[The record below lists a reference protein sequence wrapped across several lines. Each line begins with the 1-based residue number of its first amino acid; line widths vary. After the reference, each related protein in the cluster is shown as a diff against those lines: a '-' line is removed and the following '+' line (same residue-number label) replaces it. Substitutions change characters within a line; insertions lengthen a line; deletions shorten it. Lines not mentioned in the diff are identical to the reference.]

1 MKKIGILS
9 LFFLILCFT
18 LFAGGTQEEGTE
30 GATGDEEVTVEFQI
44 WVTPNLT
51 MEYWE
56 DLAAHF
62 EEENP
67 SVNVKLVQATTGEST
82 ADKFLQTRLA
92 AGDMPDVCHV
102 FTEEVFVEAGAFMPL
117 PIDDNIAKLRNL
129 EGMLKGG
136 KLYTYDSITLIHGL
150 IYYNKDMF
158 ADAGITEPPKTVSE
172 FEQVCE
178 TLKTAGYTPIMMAA
192 ADWTAG
198 FELSI
203 FSAPLVFYNNTK
215 WYKDRNEGNVSF
227 RDEHWMT
234 ALTKYKNYI
243 DKGYIFK
250 GAIGTDY
257 PTAQQLFLD
266 QKGAM
271 YPMGSWFSGS
281 PEAEGADFEIGVFA
295 PATLDGG
302 SYLAAPANRTG
313 YAVSAGTEHPEEAIA
328 LAKYMA
334 TAVYPVSKR
343 LALEGGFSDFPNA
356 DEYMYEMNSIQQEV
370 YELFKNTEVMTNN
383 YNHPVGAPA
392 PQGFTDAMMKAA
404 QNLFTGGTPE
414 KSAEILDS
422 FWDEALEE

>member
-1 MKKIGILS
+1 MKKIGFACTFLMILS
-9 LFFLILCFT
+9 LS
-18 LFAGGTQEEGTE
+18 LFGGGTQEKDTANASE
-30 GATGDEEVTVEFQI
+30 EEVTVEFQI

-51 MEYWE
+51 VEYWE
-56 DLAAHF
+56 DLASHF

-67 SVNVKLVQATTGEST
+67 SINVKLVQATTGEST

-102 FTEEVFVEAGAFMPL
+102 FTEEIFVEAGAFMPL
-117 PIDDNIAKLRNL
+117 PIDDDISKLRNL

-150 IYYNKDMF
+150 IYYNKDIF
-158 ADAGITEPPKTVSE
+158 ADAGITELPKTVAE
-172 FEQVCE
+172 FEKVCA
-178 TLKTAGYTPIMMAA
+178 TLKQKGYTPIMMAA

-203 FSAPLVFYNNTK
+203 FSAPIVFYNNTK
-215 WYKDRNEGNVSF
+215 WYKDRTEGNVTF
-227 RDEHWMT
+227 QDEDWMT
-234 ALTKYKNYI
+234 ALTKFKSYI
-243 DKGYIFK
+243 DKEYIFK

-266 QKGAM
+266 GKGAM

-295 PATLDGG
+295 PTTLYGG

-313 YAVSAGTEHPEEAIA
+313 YAVSADTEHPEEAVA

-343 LALEGGFSDFPNA
+343 LALEGGFSDFPDS
-356 DEYMYEMNSIQQEV
+356 DEYMYDMNSIQEEV

-392 PQGFTDAMMKAA
+392 PQGFTDALGKAA

-414 KSAEILDS
+414 ESAEILDS
-422 FWDEALEE
+422 FWNDAIEE